1 MQNKLLKIL
10 SRILLFQFLIYF
22 SIKSLR
28 DESSYKEYRY
38 KINALKTSIGYKVD
52 DFYMNIPKNTPFYFK
67 ILMLLL
73 IIISIMSMANFK
85 IMQLISGLITII
97 IGFIYYNPID
107 RFREVKERHIL
118 LGAFN
123 FDEYLPNIN
132 FNILFVIGLAMIGES
147 FDDISSI

>member
-1 MQNKLLKIL
+1 
-10 SRILLFQFLIYF
+10 
-22 SIKSLR
+22 
-28 DESSYKEYRY
+28 
-38 KINALKTSIGYKVD
+38 
-52 DFYMNIPKNTPFYFK
+52 MNIPKNNPFYFK
-67 ILMLLL
+67 ILMLLI